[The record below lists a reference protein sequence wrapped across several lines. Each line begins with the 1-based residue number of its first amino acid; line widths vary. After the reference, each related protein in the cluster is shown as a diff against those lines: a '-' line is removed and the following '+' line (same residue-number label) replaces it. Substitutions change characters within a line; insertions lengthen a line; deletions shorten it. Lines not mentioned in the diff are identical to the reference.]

1 MPNTDTTD
9 PGTFIP
15 RDRPSPLVLSFV
27 GRFIIVQLFVLL
39 AFGVFYLALLRDV
52 LQDPLILILVVTTL
66 LVLSGLATVY
76 VMTVRLADQINY
88 LRQRVVGQLTE
99 SHHDRG
105 IYPIK
110 TTGRNVL
117 TELEYWL
124 TQLQKDHSLTIRRL
138 SRRADRNRMLNL
150 IAATINRTFDLQEVF
165 DLTLNEA
172 LRNINWDVGALY
184 MWDKRV
190 GALNMVSY
198 IGLPE
203 DTVRELYE
211 LSPQDSSIGTAAR
224 THQIVI
230 VTDALASSTHRDHVV
245 SRIARTHICAPLV
258 AVTHELLG
266 VLFVGHAEQIE
277 PEEDDINLLA
287 TVANQVALA
296 MEKAELYITVS
307 RHAEDLEDLVE
318 ERTRELE
325 EAVDELSVALTRAKE
340 ADKVKSLLLSTVSHE
355 LRTPLATIKGN
366 TSLLQ
371 EHHRQLD
378 SAAVDDHL
386 RDIEEETDKLTELIS
401 NLMEMSRIE
410 GGTLH
415 IQREPIDISE
425 VLQNSV
431 DAAQIRLNSS
441 QANPHQIDLRC
452 QDRLPMVLGD
462 ARRIEQ
468 ILANLLDN
476 AAKYSKPGEAIS
488 VATESRGH
496 ELIVSVE
503 DRGKGIPKEHIDL
516 IFERFYQVVERGDAH
531 RQGIGLGLAICKGLV
546 EAHEGRIWVESVI
559 GVGSTFFFSLP
570 YAVPIKTEEGKRH
583 EPDTHPRN

>member
-1 MPNTDTTD
+1 M
-9 PGTFIP
+9 
-15 RDRPSPLVLSFV
+15 
-27 GRFIIVQLFVLL
+27 IVQVFVLL
-39 AFGVFYLALLRDV
+39 AFGVIYLSLLREVLKDPLVLALIISAL
-52 LQDPLILILVVTTL
+52 L
-66 LVLSGLATVY
+66 LVSSLVAVY
-76 VMTVRLADQINY
+76 LMTARLAGQIKY
-88 LRQRVVGQLTE
+88 LKKRVVGQLTE
-99 SHHDRG
+99 SHHDKG
-105 IYPIK
+105 IYPI
-110 TTGRNVL
+110 TTSGRNVL

-165 DLTLNEA
+165 DLTLNET

-203 DTVRELYE
+203 DTVRKLYE

-230 VTDALASSTHRDHVV
+230 VTDALASVTHRDHVV
-245 SRIARTHICAPLV
+245 SQIARTHICAPLV

-266 VLFVGHAEQIE
+266 VLFVGHTEPIE

-307 RHAEDLEDLVE
+307 RHAEELEDLVE
-318 ERTRELE
+318 ERTQELE
-325 EAVDELSVALTRAKE
+325 QVVDELSIALTRAKE

-371 EHHRQLD
+371 EHHSQLES
-378 SAAVDDHL
+378 SAIDDHL

-415 IQREPIDISE
+415 IQREPIDIHE

-441 QANPHQIDLRC
+441 QPNPHHIELKC

-476 AAKYSKPGEAIS
+476 AAKYSPPGDAIS
-488 VATESRGH
+488 VEADSRGN
-496 ELIVSVE
+496 ELVVAVR
-503 DRGKGIPKEHIDL
+503 DHGKGIPKEHIDL

-546 EAHEGRIWVESVI
+546 EAHEGRIWVESVV
-559 GVGSTFFFSLP
+559 GEGSTFFFSLP
-570 YAVPIKTEEGKRH
+570 YAVPIKTEQG
-583 EPDTHPRN
+583 